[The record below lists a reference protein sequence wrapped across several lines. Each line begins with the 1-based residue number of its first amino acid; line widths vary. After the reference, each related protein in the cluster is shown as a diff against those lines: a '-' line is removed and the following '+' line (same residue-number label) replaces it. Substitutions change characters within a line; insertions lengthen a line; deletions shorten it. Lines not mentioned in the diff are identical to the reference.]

1 MNQESSSKTINRVQK
16 IINTL
21 IVLQS
26 HLGLYGSNNRNVDL
40 TTARLSL
47 FLEEYF
53 AEQDELTLQIARH
66 GLLYKSAF
74 VDRKNNNF
82 VKFAYRLFQ
91 HGIAALSFRSDVPP
105 KELQEF
111 LLLINRKPSETWD
124 EGGIDSCL
132 FSRKITHVAVREMVD
147 QDVLLSED
155 LGGLDD
161 EELLKYMKFAHE
173 RNITFNELCEEAVQA
188 KIDEVNCK

>member
-1 MNQESSSKTINRVQK
+1 MNQESSTKTINSIQK

-26 HLGLYGSNNRNVDL
+26 HLGLYGANNKNVDL

-53 AEQDELTLQIARH
+53 AEHGELTLHIARH

-82 VKFAYRLFQ
+82 IKFSYRLY
-91 HGIAALSFRSDVPP
+91 LRYV
-105 KELQEF
+105 
-111 LLLINRKPSETWD
+111 
-124 EGGIDSCL
+124 
-132 FSRKITHVAVREMVD
+132 
-147 QDVLLSED
+147 
-155 LGGLDD
+155 
-161 EELLKYMKFAHE
+161 
-173 RNITFNELCEEAVQA
+173 
-188 KIDEVNCK
+188 